1 VAPLNPNRSGGSDV
15 DYPAAETFM
24 SNYRN
29 HRERRRRGF
38 DDDEGTQEPSYFQR
52 EPVRPAL
59 QSSSPPVD
67 GEVLWFNAEKG
78 FGFVRLADGSDAFL
92 HIRALESAGH
102 RAVSEGM
109 RLTVRLGEGPK
120 GPQVADVLAVGPA
133 PVTAGLSAPATRDPA
148 SRRSSE
154 EAAGTVKWYNAEKGF
169 GFIALDGG
177 AKDAFVHVS
186 ALKRS
191 GLELL
196 EEGQR
201 VVAEVVQG
209 PKGPEVRALRL
220 A

>member
-1 VAPLNPNRSGGSDV
+1 
-15 DYPAAETFM
+15 M

-29 HRERRRRGF
+29 HRETRRRGF
-38 DDDEGTQEPSYFQR
+38 DDDESRQEPSYFQR
-52 EPVRPAL
+52 EPVRQAL
-59 QSSSPPVD
+59 QSNSPPVD
-67 GEVLWFNAEKG
+67 AEVLWFNAEKG
-78 FGFVRLADGSDAFL
+78 FGFVKLADGSDAFL

-120 GPQVADVLAVGPA
+120 GPQVADVLEVGPA
-133 PVTAGLSAPATRDPA
+133 PANAGLSAPAP
-148 SRRSSE
+148 RSHAPMSPGE

-169 GFIALDGG
+169 GFVALDGG

-186 ALKRS
+186 AIKRS
-191 GLELL
+191 GLEQL

-201 VVAEVVQG
+201 VVVEVGQG
-209 PKGPEVRALRL
+209 QKGPEVRALRL